1 MEIDITAGKESCSI
15 NVDNPHRFDSEM
27 VIDKI
32 VAFEERAGIDLRA
45 LNIEQLIS
53 RMIRG
58 VAGCEGGCPAD
69 AKNLVRKG
77 FGEFRIYYIEG
88 GILSAVYSLE
98 KGGSLS
104 IKVFP
109 DFD

>member
-1 MEIDITAGKESCSI
+1 MIEISMEIDITAGKESCSI

-45 LNIEQLIS
+45 LNIEQLIP

-58 VAGCEGGCPAD
+58 VAGCEGY
-69 AKNLVRKG
+69 LL
-77 FGEFRIYYIEG
+77 Y
-88 GILSAVYSLE
+88 
-98 KGGSLS
+98 
-104 IKVFP
+104 
-109 DFD
+109 

>member
-1 MEIDITAGKESCSI
+1 MEIDITAAKKSCSI
-15 NVDNPHRFDSEM
+15 NVENPHKFDSEM

-32 VAFEERAGIDLRA
+32 IAFEERTGIDLRA

-69 AKNLVRKG
+69 AKNLVREG
-77 FGEFRIYYIEG
+77 FGEFRISYIEG

-98 KGGSLS
+98 KGRSLS

>member
-15 NVDNPHRFDSEM
+15 DVENPHRIDSEM
-27 VIDKI
+27 VMGKI
-32 VAFEERAGIDLRA
+32 ITFGERAGIDLRA
-45 LNIEQLIS
+45 LNM
-53 RMIRG
+53 MIRG

-69 AKNLVRKG
+69 AKNLVREG
-77 FGEFRIYYIEG
+77 FGEFRISYIEG
-88 GILSAVYSLE
+88 GILSAVCSLR

>member
-15 NVDNPHRFDSEM
+15 DVENPHRIDSEM
-27 VIDKI
+27 VMGKI
-32 VAFEERAGIDLRA
+32 ITFGERAGIDLRA

-58 VAGCEGGCPAD
+58 VAGCEGGCPVN
-69 AKNLVRKG
+69 AKNLVREG
-77 FGEFRIYYIEG
+77 FGEFRISYIEG
-88 GILSAVYSLE
+88 GILSAVCSLR

>member
-77 FGEFRIYYIEG
+77 FGEFRISYIEG

>member
-15 NVDNPHRFDSEM
+15 NVENPHRIDSEM
-27 VIDKI
+27 VMGKI
-32 VAFEERAGIDLRA
+32 ITFGERAGIDLRA

-53 RMIRG
+53 RMM
-58 VAGCEGGCPAD
+58 
-69 AKNLVRKG
+69 NLVREG
-77 FGEFRIYYIEG
+77 FGEFRISYIEG
-88 GILSAVYSLE
+88 GILSAVCSLR